1 MHKTNSMKIIA
12 VISSISILLFTSCNK
27 NKIECDG
34 STPTYNT
41 EIKQIIE
48 ANCLSCHGAGSSN
61 TDYSTYA
68 NLQTIINNGE
78 FESEVITRQSMPRG
92 SSLTSNQLSKIKC
105 WIENGYPQ

>member
-1 MHKTNSMKIIA
+1 MKIIV